1 MNNIPPYGL
10 ILWITSNFENLEE
23 LRPELEKLN
32 IVGKTYD
39 EKTPLPT
46 LHWMVTDKS
55 GKSLVIEQTE
65 EGLKIFD
72 NPVGVMTNAPSFDW
86 HLINL
91 TQYAGLTTNRA
102 DIHKWS
108 DLELVTLGNGS
119 GAFGLPGDSSSQSR
133 FVKTA
138 FLKSHVTIDNYENAG
153 IVEFFNIL
161 TNVAMISGT
170 VVDPQGRNEITQ
182 YTSCMCQ
189 EKGTYHYRTY
199 KNSQVN
205 VIDMSKEDLS
215 ACDLKVFNYND
226 EPNFNYQN

>member
-1 MNNIPPYGL
+1 
-10 ILWITSNFENLEE
+10 
-23 LRPELEKLN
+23 
-32 IVGKTYD
+32 
-39 EKTPLPT
+39 
-46 LHWMVTDKS
+46 MVTDKS

-91 TQYAGLTTNRA
+91 TQYAGLTTSRA
-102 DIHKWS
+102 DTHKWS

-119 GAFGLPGDSSSQSR
+119 GAFGLLGDSSSQSR

-226 EPNFNYQN
+226 DPNFNYQN

>member
-1 MNNIPPYGL
+1 
-10 ILWITSNFENLEE
+10 
-23 LRPELEKLN
+23 
-32 IVGKTYD
+32 
-39 EKTPLPT
+39 
-46 LHWMVTDKS
+46 MVTDKS

-91 TQYAGLTTNRA
+91 TQYAGLTTNRP
-102 DIHKWS
+102 DTHKWS

-138 FLKSHVTIDNYENAG
+138 FLKSHATIDAYENCG

-161 TNVAMISGT
+161 SAPFAWQSNKIILSFSS
-170 VVDPQGRNEITQ
+170 ITKKP
-182 YTSCMCQ
+182 T
-189 EKGTYHYRTY
+189 
-199 KNSQVN
+199 KNS
-205 VIDMSKEDLS
+205 SK
-215 ACDLKVFNYND
+215 KW
-226 EPNFNYQN
+226 